1 MNPSPS
7 PSNFDIR
14 DTSVDDIPELTEF
27 LRPFFEQQLILPRTT
42 EELQTL
48 VRHGFVAVQDGTIVG
63 FAALEVYS
71 AKLGEIQSL
80 AVCPTMQGRGIGREL
95 VSCCVKRATALG
107 VFELLAITASEKLFR
122 DLGFDYS
129 LPNQKRAF
137 FYQTRPEK

>member
-1 MNPSPS
+1 MNQLPP
-7 PSNFDIR
+7 FEIR
-14 DTSVDDIPELTEF
+14 DATIEDVPSLLTF
-27 LRPFFEQQLILPRTT
+27 LEPFFQRQLILRRST
-42 EELQTL
+42 EELTTL
-48 VRHGFVAVQDGTIVG
+48 VKHGFIAASEQRIVG
-63 FAALEVYS
+63 FAAVEVYS

-80 AVCPTMQGRGIGREL
+80 AVSPEMQGRGLGREL
-95 VSCCVKRATALG
+95 VSRCVNRATSLG